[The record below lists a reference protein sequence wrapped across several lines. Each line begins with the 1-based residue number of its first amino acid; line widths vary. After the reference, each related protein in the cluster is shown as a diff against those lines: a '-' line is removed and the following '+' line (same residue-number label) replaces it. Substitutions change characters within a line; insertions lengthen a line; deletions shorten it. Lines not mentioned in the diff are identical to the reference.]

1 MSLYLKWLKLNWEM
15 FGLNRHFIFFFVVI
29 LLDLIFFLVSRFF
42 LLIDHIFFPGFRIVE
57 VKKPIFIIG
66 HPRSGTSFVHHLFAH
81 TNKIA
86 AFKMWHIFFPALTAR
101 VLFKPLIKSLIRK
114 KPILFTEEAGH
125 QFAFEKPEEE
135 EFLFGYNLDTQFF
148 LIGTLLGF
156 DKDDYREF
164 RFHDLQP
171 KTRRIKSALL
181 IKRCFQRQIYY
192 TGKTQIFA
200 QTHFS
205 THRIMT
211 LLEVF
216 PDAKF
221 IYMDRSPHETLPS
234 YFSLIYNFLD
244 TFYGV
249 NRFSS
254 DQIYRFYDNRYRG
267 SLDLYRYFFDL
278 WHTGKVNTE
287 NVLILPYE
295 TIMKDLVH
303 AFEQIITFT
312 GIKASPELIGYVELQ
327 ARKQRQYKRKHEV
340 EQLAKFGIEENRIEK
355 DFAFI
360 LVPDPFHVQDR
371 KESEVSAS
379 I

>member
-1 MSLYLKWLKLNWEM
+1 M
-15 FGLNRHFIFFFVVI
+15 
-29 LLDLIFFLVSRFF
+29 
-42 LLIDHIFFPGFRIVE
+42 VE
-57 VKKPIFIIG
+57 VEKPIFIIG
-66 HPRSGTSFVHHLFAH
+66 HPRSGTSFIHHLFAQA
-81 TNKIA
+81 NEIA
-86 AFKMWHIFFPALTAR
+86 AFKTWHIIFPSLTAR
-101 VLFKPLIKSLIRK
+101 VLFKPLINYLIRK
-114 KPILFTEEAGH
+114 KAILFSEETGH
-125 QFAFEKPEEE
+125 QISFERTEEE
-135 EFLFGYNLDTQFF
+135 ELLFGYNLDTQFF

-164 RFHDLQP
+164 RFHDRQP
-171 KTRRIKSALL
+171 KKRRIKSAML

-221 IYMDRSPHETLPS
+221 IYLNRSPHETLPS

-244 TFYGV
+244 TLYGM

-254 DQIYRFYDNRYRG
+254 EQISRFFNNRYRD
-267 SLDLYRYFFDL
+267 SFDLYRYFVDL

-287 NVLILPYE
+287 KVMILPYE
-295 TIMKDLVH
+295 TIMKDLVN

-312 GIKASPELIGYVELQ
+312 GIKASAELRGYIELE
-327 ARKQRQYKRKHEV
+327 AKKQRQYKRKHKV
-340 EQLAKFGIEENRIEK
+340 EQLAEFGIEANRIEK

-360 LVPDPFHVQDR
+360 LGPNPFHVQDR
-371 KESEVSAS
+371 KESEVFNP

>member
-1 MSLYLKWLKLNWEM
+1 
-15 FGLNRHFIFFFVVI
+15 
-29 LLDLIFFLVSRFF
+29 
-42 LLIDHIFFPGFRIVE
+42 
-57 VKKPIFIIG
+57 
-66 HPRSGTSFVHHLFAH
+66 
-81 TNKIA
+81 
-86 AFKMWHIFFPALTAR
+86 
-101 VLFKPLIKSLIRK
+101 
-114 KPILFTEEAGH
+114 
-125 QFAFEKPEEE
+125 
-135 EFLFGYNLDTQFF
+135 
-148 LIGTLLGF
+148 
-156 DKDDYREF
+156 
-164 RFHDLQP
+164 
-171 KTRRIKSALL
+171 
-181 IKRCFQRQIYY
+181 
-192 TGKTQIFA
+192 
-200 QTHFS
+200 
-205 THRIMT
+205 MT